1 MGEHRKYIRQI
12 LPFKEDF
19 KKFKKTLSRD
29 VLMKIYY
36 VFMYIMTNEN
46 IPAKF
51 LKSIEGVNDLYEIRV
66 EVKSNIY
73 RIFCCFDEDNLVILF
88 NAFQKKTQKT
98 PTSEIE
104 RAKKIKDEYF
114 TAKRILNQQIH

>member
-88 NAFQKKTQKT
+88 NAFQKKTQKA

-114 TAKRILNQQIH
+114 TAKRILNQQNH